1 MQGLASSPGWWGFG
15 SRALAAM
22 GHFFQSPYLFE
33 SRIAPGRRSH
43 MGHFHMGHSH
53 KACALPQRPLVLSE
67 ICTTVDCEPILI
79 STEIGKAPAGTA
91 VVISDW
97 VLAS

>member
-1 MQGLASSPGWWGFG
+1 MGPWFDRCACLKAASRRGGAPTGLN
-15 SRALAAM
+15 
-22 GHFFQSPYLFE
+22 
-33 SRIAPGRRSH
+33 
-43 MGHFHMGHSH
+43 
-53 KACALPQRPLVLSE
+53 QRPLVLSE
-67 ICTTVDCEPILI
+67 ICTTVDCEPTLI